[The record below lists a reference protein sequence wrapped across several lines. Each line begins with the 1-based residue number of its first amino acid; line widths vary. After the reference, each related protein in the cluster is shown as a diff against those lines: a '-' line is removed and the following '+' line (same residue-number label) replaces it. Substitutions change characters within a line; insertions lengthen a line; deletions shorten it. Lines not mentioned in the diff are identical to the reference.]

1 MPRHLPDF
9 SSVNVLVAGD
19 VMLDRYWQGAT
30 SRISPE
36 APVPVVRI
44 GEMEDRAGGA
54 GNVALNIAALGGK
67 ATLLGVTGDD
77 EPADALQRCL
87 EQHPGVQC
95 HFSRLDGHRTITKLR
110 VLSRHQQLIRLD
122 FEEAAETVEGD
133 DLRQR
138 FEALLPHCDIVIL
151 SDYAKGT
158 LNEAPAL
165 IAAARRHGKRV
176 VVDPKGRDFRRY
188 RGASLITPNMAEFE
202 AVVGACDSEEAI
214 RDKGLALCDDLGL
227 EALLITRSEKGMTL
241 LQQDAEV
248 IHLPTRARE
257 VYDVTGAGD
266 TVVAVLAASLGAGL
280 ELAPAAGLANHAAGI
295 AVGKLGTATVSPA
308 ELRRALQPETASN
321 HGIIDE
327 ELLLEEIA
335 HARQAGETI
344 VMTNGCFDILHAGH
358 IRYLEEARRHGDR
371 LIVAVNS
378 DDSVRRL
385 KGTSRPINP
394 LQQRMEVLAGLR
406 AVDWVVPFDEDTPRR
421 LICRLLP
428 DVLIKGGDYR
438 PEEIA
443 GADCVTAHGG
453 SVVVTAFVDGQSTS
467 RIVETIRETAPSS
480 KEPGDS

>member
-133 DLRQR
+133 DLKQR
-138 FEALLPHCDIVIL
+138 FEAHLSHCDIIIL
-151 SDYAKGT
+151 SDYAKGA

-165 IAAARRHGKRV
+165 IAAARRHDKRI
-176 VVDPKGRDFRRY
+176 VVDPKGRDFQRY
-188 RGASLITPNMAEFE
+188 RGASVITPNMAEFE
-202 AVVGACDSEEAI
+202 AVVGACGSEEAI

-227 EALLITRSEKGMTL
+227 DALLITRSEKGMTL
-241 LQQDAEV
+241 LQRDAEA

-467 RIVETIRETAPSS
+467 RIVETIRETAPLS